1 MSRAKEIY
9 EASRLYNEND
19 PVLPVGPAGERNDLE
34 RKLHNLLYEI
44 AKFDACDREYV
55 KVRARRDPFITY
67 AKDEYDQL
75 AFLRLRKDDS
85 MLVVRIDRFGNVD
98 SFKAYDKIS

>member
-9 EASRLYNEND
+9 EASRLYNERN
-19 PVLPVGPAGERNDLE
+19 PVLPVGPAADRNDLE

-55 KVRARRDPFITY
+55 KVRAKRDPFIAYT
-67 AKDEYDQL
+67 KDEYDQL
-75 AFLRLRKDDS
+75 AFLRFQEDDS
-85 MLVVRIDRFGNVD
+85 MLVVRINRFGDVA
-98 SFKAYDKIS
+98 SFKAYDKIN